1 MFLTYIRPKHLT
13 IRKGAAMKVR
23 IDYDRCM
30 GDGHCSEVCP
40 EVFDYDQEKTEVR
53 VTHEQVPEQ
62 YRPQVRKAADE
73 CDTVA
78 IIIEE

>member
-1 MFLTYIRPKHLT
+1 MS
-13 IRKGAAMKVR
+13 KGASMKVK

-40 EVFDYDQEKTEVR
+40 AVFNYDEEKTEVS
-53 VTHEQVPEQ
+53 VTREEVPEQ
-62 YRPQVRKAADE
+62 HQSQVSKAADE
-73 CDTVA
+73 CDTCA